1 MTLAEM
7 LHATG
12 RALNKHDYEFLV
24 GDDGLAH
31 LVIVADVM
39 WPRGADQPTFSFF
52 CPCGAFNG
60 KEVTIERREIATG
73 ITCIAC
79 NTR

>member
-1 MTLAEM
+1 MTLGEM

-12 RALNKHDYEFLV
+12 RALKKHDYEFLV

-31 LVIVADVM
+31 LVIVMDIVVGGDAKPV
-39 WPRGADQPTFSFF
+39 FSFF

-60 KEVTIERREIATG
+60 KEHTIRRREIATN
-73 ITCIAC
+73 ITCMTC